1 MHNIVTKSGRT
12 QDYFETI
19 DTRSALH
26 RVLQGEMNGHVQS
39 IKGAQKQ
46 TGSYTSVSNEMA
58 RIIIERRTQRIKQ
71 LKAEALLLGI
81 QLKE

>member
-1 MHNIVTKSGRT
+1 
-12 QDYFETI
+12 
-19 DTRSALH
+19 
-26 RVLQGEMNGHVQS
+26 MNGHVQS